1 MKKSTVVISVMA
13 VIVLSTFIY
22 AATSTKITIKGSDT
36 MVLLAQRWAEEYG
49 AKHPDVSLQVTGGGS
64 GTGISALINGTTD
77 ICNASRPMTNSE
89 RDKLKQ
95 RYSSLGVEIKTAKDG
110 ISLYVN
116 ESNTVDVLTL
126 KQIKDIYTGVI
137 TNWKEVGGQD
147 SKIILYGRENSSGTY
162 AYFRDFVLKGQ
173 DYASAVQNLPGTA
186 AVVNA
191 VTHDNNGIGYG
202 GAAFGKG
209 VKFVKVKKDEATP
222 GYMPDAETIKTGNYP
237 ITRYL
242 YFYVRTRPSGPMKEF
257 IDWVLSAEGQA
268 ITTKVGYFPVR

>member
-1 MKKSTVVISVMA
+1 MA

-22 AATSTKITIKGSDT
+22 AATVTKITIKGSDT

-77 ICNASRPMTNSE
+77 ICTASRPMTNSE

-95 RYSSLGVEIKTAKDG
+95 RFSSLGVEVKTAKDG

-116 ESNTVDVLTL
+116 ETNPVSELTL
-126 KQIKDIYTGVI
+126 QQIKDIYTGVI

-147 SKIILYGRENSSGTY
+147 NKIILYGRENSSGTY

-173 DYASAVQNLPGTA
+173 DYASSVQNLPGTA

-209 VKFVKVKKDEATP
+209 VKYVKVKKDAATP
-222 GYMPDAETIKTGNYP
+222 GYVPDAESIKSGTYP

-242 YFYVRTRPSGPMKEF
+242 YFYIRNRPSGQVKEF
-257 IDWVLSAEGQA
+257 IDWVLSAEGQGV
-268 ITTKVGYFPVR
+268 TTKVGYFPVR